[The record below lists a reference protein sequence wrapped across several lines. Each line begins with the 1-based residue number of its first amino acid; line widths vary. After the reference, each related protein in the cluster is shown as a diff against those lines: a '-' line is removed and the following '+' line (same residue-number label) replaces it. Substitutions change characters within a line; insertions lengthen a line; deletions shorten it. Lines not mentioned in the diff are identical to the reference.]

1 MFKITFCPKLL
12 LRSELL
18 FVENYFLSKITFCRK
33 LLFGQDLLFEKWL
46 FREVSWKKRNI
57 CFQENYS
64 GMREL
69 YWRTK
74 TVLRSASWAS
84 SRLKIEDKKYIK
96 KIIDFFYLG
105 TKLNCTN
112 GIIVITVLFKPQWNQ
127 LTCWMSCL
135 CSSLSALKR
144 EDWWKMEGL
153 SLTLYQKK
161 WQSFWNSI
169 HRKDSWTLLAFPV
182 FWRFIALYYTVYW

>member
-1 MFKITFCPKLL
+1 MNRC
-12 LRSELL
+12 
-18 FVENYFLSKITFCRK
+18 
-33 LLFGQDLLFEKWL
+33 
-46 FREVSWKKRNI
+46 KKRPFQKKKKRKEKKRKEKKKSLKKRSGKTCKKLRIKI
-57 CFQENYS
+57 CQ
-64 GMREL
+64 
-69 YWRTK
+69 
-74 TVLRSASWAS
+74 
-84 SRLKIEDKKYIK
+84 KINWF
-96 KIIDFFYLG
+96 FFYLG